1 MSYLLRIFSE
11 HGQDGVGCLLCYG
24 PLGEVVADN
33 GCLYYTLF
41 LRGNCRSTQVSRLI
55 DHHSDEVVIHG
66 CQPLDFNTVTMEV
79 CSRRRHV
86 PPLPCPFVQGILTV
100 KHTVSGSRH
109 TLLLGFSGPSG
120 ECDDEHALEGQ
131 WPHLPPARP
140 SLFLNPF
147 AFLPIPW
154 ASFKSSV
161 CHEEQVNA
169 P

>member
-1 MSYLLRIFSE
+1 
-11 HGQDGVGCLLCYG
+11 
-24 PLGEVVADN
+24 
-33 GCLYYTLF
+33 
-41 LRGNCRSTQVSRLI
+41 
-55 DHHSDEVVIHG
+55 
-66 CQPLDFNTVTMEV
+66 MEV

-86 PPLPCPFVQGILTV
+86 PPSPCPFVQGILTV
-100 KHTVSGSRH
+100 KLTVSGSRH
-109 TLLLGFSGPSG
+109 TLLLGFSGPLG

-131 WPHLPPARP
+131 WRHLPMQGP
-140 SLFLNPF
+140 LFLNLF